1 VGYGDISGKN
11 NIEMMFCAVVM
22 VIGVIG
28 FSYATGTLSS
38 IIQNFDAQDVQQK
51 QKLVVLNRVYQ
62 EFQLPLD
69 LYLKL
74 KQQIFISE
82 E

>member
-1 VGYGDISGKN
+1 
-11 NIEMMFCAVVM
+11 MMFCAVVM